1 MRLLADMGVGL
12 RVVHHFRAAGHDA
25 VHLAEQGL
33 QRLPD
38 RDIFAKARG
47 EDRIILTFD
56 LDFAD
61 IAAAAGTT
69 LPSVVIFRV
78 SDARSSSVIERLT
91 VALDTAGP
99 MLLSGAIVAVED
111 HRIRIRSLPIVRE

>member
-1 MRLLADMGVGL
+1 MRFLADMGVGL
-12 RVVHHFRAAGHDA
+12 RVVRHLRAVGHDA
-25 VHLAEQGL
+25 VHLADQGL

-38 RDIFAKARG
+38 RDIFAKAG
-47 EDRIILTFD
+47 IEGRIVLTFD

-61 IAAAAGTT
+61 IAAAAGAA
-69 LPSVVIFRV
+69 LPSVLIFRL
-78 SDARSSSVIERLT
+78 SNARSDSVIARLKA
-91 VALDTAGP
+91 ALDAAGP